1 MHFSHTVAAQT
12 HRLIAKITVHKP
24 ALTSFSLTHAKL
36 LVRVVGRSS
45 FDLVKSFTHG
55 RLCNAIFG
63 RCWFSD
69 FLKTLTVKHDPGILT
84 FLQVSGWNFSIY
96 VKQQSFEVREFS
108 VISFVL
114 IAFCQPQILRNIARD
129 VTDIFAIVNKKTIF
143 DQRNCLNNE
152 VDFRMNSFPRRK
164 E

>member
-1 MHFSHTVAAQT
+1 MFCPYPLLAANPASGFSHASRRRIRQTCIFPILLQHKT
-12 HRLIAKITVHKP
+12 HRFIAKISVYKP
-24 ALTSFSLTHAKL
+24 TLTSFSLTHAKL

-69 FLKTLTVKHDPGILT
+69 FLKTLTVKHYPGILT
-84 FLQVSGWNFSIY
+84 FLQVSGRNFSIY

-114 IAFCQPQILRNIARD
+114 IAFCQP
-129 VTDIFAIVNKKTIF
+129 
-143 DQRNCLNNE
+143 
-152 VDFRMNSFPRRK
+152 
-164 E
+164 